1 MNAVSKFALHF
12 LGSVSILGLGQGWRE
27 DAHFSEF
34 GNSEEKRSLAITLA
48 ITAHQSQCQNLFFIS
63 VQEKTG
69 KKEMIMHLVPSTHP
83 FPSQGMTP
91 QTSKPSLVKVPV

>member
-1 MNAVSKFALHF
+1 MHILVSLDIVKKNE
-12 LGSVSILGLGQGWRE
+12 VWQ
-27 DAHFSEF
+27 
-34 GNSEEKRSLAITLA
+34 SLW
-48 ITAHQSQCQNLFFIS
+48 QSLLTKASARIS
-63 VQEKTG
+63 SLLVFRKKTG